1 MIYIIPIIILH
12 PRPTAKAKSKMKV
25 LVVGGNG
32 FLGSAI
38 VKQAL
43 SRKWNVISI
52 SRRGDAFKTPAG
64 HHPGWTSSKLIEW
77 RSADAL
83 KPESYKSMLR
93 DCDAAISTTGIL
105 LESSYKQT
113 ASDVNGGGAIGILQ
127 GLAKGWGLMGNQN
140 DSPFS
145 NPGQSYDTI
154 NRDTAIAVGRTFS
167 STRSATSNPNENPF
181 IYISAEDIFRP
192 IISSRYIESKREAE
206 EALTQIAIQDNK
218 MRPVFLRPGLMYHPQ
233 TRPLSTLPAAA
244 LDLSS
249 WLHQKH
255 IQSGIPLPTLATLLK
270 AFPAADLSALSRLI
284 TLQPLHVDTV
294 AKAACEAVLN
304 PTVRGA
310 IGTQEL
316 QDLAGFRS
324 KDRTSSSGLGSSRA
338 WPSQQMQTKNRMNGS
353 GGVRMFSTS
362 SCRQSHSS
370 SSNSSGNSNTKNA
383 SSPIMPISAI
393 VAIVAALYGL
403 QYYGKPLYNEV
414 ASLTQQEQ
422 MRARSKSQ
430 GVYAWGSNRYN
441 VVAPDTPLTTFIKS
455 PRSIPFFDGMAL
467 RDLQMEER
475 HAVAVDANGDILQWG
490 LGFFDASLEN
500 INREE
505 NLDDVPLARRREKEK
520 ANELMP
526 KGSLGAQPTSPV
538 RTLKGK
544 DIVKIAASDEKIYAL
559 SSKGKVYVFSSVQA
573 RQWPGKRPGWSVNP
587 FTLFGTFDQT
597 EIDHEVL
604 NATPAAKLSRGER
617 IVDIQAGSH
626 HLLSLS
632 NKGRTFSTP
641 IDHDGNVYGQ
651 LGLRRVLLGNKNA
664 YREVLMEPKMLT
676 EAEQPT
682 IFHQGQV
689 LPAWALPPGMEDRS
703 KTKKPV
709 TGPENRGIFV
719 RDKTKEEKVVEIIP
733 DSNGILPGVGVPS
746 FTSSKDI
753 RPHADIRFCLAL
765 HEIPTLRD
773 VRIAQIATGSDH
785 SIVRTTQGKVL
796 GWGRQTHGQTGMG
809 AQIALEAIP
818 VPTEIVLSKAFP
830 NSSVDIHC
838 TNISAGADNTFFTM
852 SRREP
857 GSIGTGIKVDLLA
870 VGKGQWGS
878 LGNAMWNQVTVVPA
892 RVKTVSG
899 LLEFSEFTQ
908 QTHPVPIHTISVG
921 KPGSVAVVLDTV
933 EQEGHQAF
941 GRDVMVFGHNA
952 AFQLGTGKRSN
963 LAVPQHLQ
971 PLPPPTES
979 YGGATPPPLPLLPNE
994 TAKLKEADIN
1004 SGVLTHMPH
1013 HRLQLASE
1021 TKNDTLCAPK
1031 EDGKEGKKKKKVNI
1045 EETITTGAVSMAIYW
1060 QLHDK

>member
-1 MIYIIPIIILH
+1 
-12 PRPTAKAKSKMKV
+12 MKV

-43 SRKWNVISI
+43 SRKWNVVSI

-64 HHPGWTSSKLIEW
+64 HHPGWTSSKLVEW

-83 KPESYKSMLR
+83 KPESYEKTLKE
-93 DCDAAISTTGIL
+93 CDAAISTTGIL

-113 ASDVNGGGAIGILQ
+113 ASDINGGGALGILQ
-127 GLAKGWGLMGNQN
+127 GLAKGWGLMA
-140 DSPFS
+140 
-145 NPGQSYDTI
+145 GQSASGTPSSPGPSYDLV

-167 STRSATSNPNENPF
+167 ATRSVTSKADDNPF

-192 IISSRYIESKREAE
+192 IISQRYIESKREAE
-206 EALTQIAIQDNK
+206 DALTQIAVQENK

-249 WLHQKH
+249 WLHHKH
-255 IQSGIPLPTLATLLK
+255 IQSGIPLPTLAALLN

-294 AKAACEAVLN
+294 AKAACEAILN
-304 PTVRGA
+304 STIRGPV
-310 IGTQEL
+310 GTQGL

-324 KDRTSSSGLGSSRA
+324 KDRTTTSGIGSSRA
-338 WPSQQMQTKNRMNGS
+338 WPSQQMQAKNGS
-353 GGVRMFSTS
+353 SGVRMFSTS
-362 SCRQSHSS
+362 TSRQSRS
-370 SSNSSGNSNTKNA
+370 SSNSNGNDANSA
-383 SSPIMPISAI
+383 SSIMPISAI

-403 QYYGKPLYNEV
+403 QYYSKPLYNEV

-422 MRARSKSQ
+422 MRARAKSQ

-455 PRSIPFFDGMAL
+455 PRSIPYFDGMSL

-538 RTLKGK
+538 HTLKGK
-544 DIVKIAASDEKIYAL
+544 DIVKVAASDEKIYAL
-559 SSKGKVYVFSSVQA
+559 SSKGKVYVFSSIQA
-573 RQWPGKRPGWSVNP
+573 RQWPGKRPGWSANP
-587 FTLFGTFDQT
+587 FTLFGTFDKT
-597 EIDHEVL
+597 EIDHEIL
-604 NATPAAKLSRGER
+604 NATPAAKLASGER

-641 IDHDGNVYGQ
+641 IDHDGNIYGQ
-651 LGLRRVLLGNKNA
+651 LGLRRVLLGNKNS

-682 IFHQGQV
+682 IFHQGQI
-689 LPAWALPPGMEDRS
+689 LPAWALPPGMEDKS

-719 RDKTKEEKVVEIIP
+719 RDKSKEEKVVEIFR
-733 DSNGILPGVGVPS
+733 DENGMLPGVGLPS
-746 FTSSKDI
+746 LTSSKDI
-753 RPHADIRFCLAL
+753 RPQANIRFCLAL

-785 SIVRTTQGKVL
+785 SVVRTTQGKVL

-870 VGKGQWGS
+870 VGKGQWGT

-899 LLEFSEFTQ
+899 LLEFSEVTQ
-908 QTHPVPIHTISVG
+908 KTHPVPIHTISVG

-971 PLPPPTES
+971 PLPPPTKE
-979 YGGATPPPLPLLPNE
+979 YGGATPPALPLYSNE
-994 TAKLKEADIN
+994 TARLKEADIN

-1013 HRLQLASE
+1013 HRLQLASQ
-1021 TKNDTLCAPK
+1021 TKTDTRCAPK
-1031 EDGKEGKKKKKVNI
+1031 EEGKEGKKKKNVKI

-1060 QLHDK
+1060 QLQEK

>member
-1 MIYIIPIIILH
+1 
-12 PRPTAKAKSKMKV
+12 MKV

-52 SRRGDAFKTPAG
+52 SRRGDAFRTPAG
-64 HHPGWTSSKLIEW
+64 HHPGWVSSKLIEW
-77 RSADAL
+77 RSGDAL
-83 KPESYKSMLR
+83 KPETYSDVLEE
-93 DCDAAISTTGIL
+93 CDAAISTTGIL

-113 ASDVNGGGAIGILQ
+113 AFDRNGGNGLGILQ
-127 GLAKGWGLMGNQN
+127 GLAKGWGLMGAQN
-140 DSPFS
+140 ESQSS
-145 NPGQSYDTI
+145 NPGPSYDTV

-167 STRSATSNPNENPF
+167 ATRTSTSKADQNPF

-192 IISSRYIESKREAE
+192 IISPRYIESKREAE
-206 EALTQIAIQDNK
+206 QALMQIADEDEKI
-218 MRPVFLRPGLMYHPQ
+218 RPVFLRPGLMYHPQ

-249 WLHQKH
+249 WLHHKH
-255 IQSGIPLPTLATLLK
+255 VQSGIPLPTLAGLLN
-270 AFPAADLSALSRLI
+270 AFPGADLSALARLI
-284 TLQPLHVDTV
+284 SLQPLHVDTV
-294 AKAACEAVLN
+294 AKSACEAVVN
-304 PTVRGA
+304 PNVRGPL
-310 IGTQEL
+310 GTQAL

-324 KDRTSSSGLGSSRA
+324 RDRTPTSGLRSGRA
-338 WPSQQMQTKNRMNGS
+338 WPSQQIQAKDGIHGRNGA
-353 GGVRMFSTS
+353 RMFSTS
-362 SCRQSHSS
+362 SSRRSRSSWSSPQEKNSKDSS
-370 SSNSSGNSNTKNA
+370 SV
-383 SSPIMPISAI
+383 IPISAI
-393 VAIVAALYGL
+393 LAIVAALYGL
-403 QYYGKPLYNEV
+403 QHHGKPLYNEI

-455 PRSIPFFDGMAL
+455 PRSIPYFDGMAL

-500 INREE
+500 INRAE

-559 SSKGKVYVFSSVQA
+559 SSKGKVYVFSAVQA
-573 RQWPGKRPGWSVNP
+573 RQWPGKRPGWSANP
-587 FTLFGTFDQT
+587 FTLFGTLDRT

-604 NATPAAKLSRGER
+604 NATPAAKLARGER

-651 LGLRRVLLGNKNA
+651 LGLRRVLLGGAKS

-689 LPAWALPPGMEDRS
+689 LPAWALPPGMEDQS

-719 RDKTKEEKVVEIIP
+719 REKTKEQNIVEIFP
-733 DSNGILPGVGVPS
+733 DANGVLPGVGLPS
-746 FTSSKDI
+746 LTSSKDN

-773 VRIAQIATGSDH
+773 VRVAQIATGSDH
-785 SIVRTTQGKVL
+785 SVVRTTQGKVL

-857 GSIGTGIKVDLLA
+857 GTIGTGLKIDVLA
-870 VGKGQWGS
+870 VGKGQWGT

-899 LLEFSEFTQ
+899 LLEFSETTQ

-921 KPGSVAVVLDTV
+921 KPGSVAMVLDTV
-933 EQEGHQAF
+933 EKEGHQAF

-971 PLPPPTES
+971 PLPPPTEAF
-979 YGGATPPPLPLLPNE
+979 GAATPPPLPLYPNE
-994 TAKLKEADIN
+994 SARLKEADIN

-1013 HRLQLASE
+1013 HRLQLASQ
-1021 TKNDTLCAPK
+1021 TKTDTFCARK
-1031 EDGKEGKKKKKVNI
+1031 EDGKEGKKKKANI
-1045 EETITTGAVSMAIYW
+1045 EETIITGAVSMAIYW
-1060 QLHDK
+1060 QIQDL